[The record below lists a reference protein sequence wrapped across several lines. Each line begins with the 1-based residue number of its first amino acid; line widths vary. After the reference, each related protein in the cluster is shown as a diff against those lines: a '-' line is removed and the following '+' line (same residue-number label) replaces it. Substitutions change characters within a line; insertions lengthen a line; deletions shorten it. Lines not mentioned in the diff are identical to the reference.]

1 MTQDLLDHRRIFN
14 AGDDLPGADDQP
26 QPLLYRRLSD
36 PRSSQGAR
44 GWRPQAADPRLRFP
58 MRRIHVT
65 VECAQQRP
73 DLRKFDD
80 RRVACHHANTVAE
93 NGH

>member
-1 MTQDLLDHRRIFN
+1 MPAMIFQEPMTNLNPCYTVGFQILEALKVHE
-14 AGDDLPGADDQP
+14 GGAHKQ
-26 QPLLYRRLSD
+26 LT
-36 PRSSQGAR
+36 R
-44 GWRPQAADPRLRFP
+44 GCAFH